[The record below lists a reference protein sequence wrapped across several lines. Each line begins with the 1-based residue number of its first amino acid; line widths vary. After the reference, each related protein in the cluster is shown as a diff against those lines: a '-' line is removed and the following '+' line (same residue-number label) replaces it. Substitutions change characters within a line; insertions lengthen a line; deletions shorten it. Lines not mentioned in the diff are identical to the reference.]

1 GHGRQTVSKEIVMA
15 LARSIGGLA
24 GTLVSIART
33 RIELFS
39 LEASEQ
45 KGRLI
50 KLICMVLGGVL
61 FLMLAI
67 VALSLLIVAYFWSTE
82 YRYLASWLLVLFYGA
97 LGLGLLLAVRHALVS
112 EPGPFAATL
121 DELRR
126 DMAMIDRLR
135 EPVSGASGTD
145 RPVPAERL

>member
-1 GHGRQTVSKEIVMA
+1 MA
-15 LARSIGGLA
+15 LAQSIGGLA
-24 GTLVSIART
+24 GTLVSIVRT

-50 KLICMVLGGVL
+50 KLICMALGGVL
-61 FLMLAI
+61 FLALAI
-67 VALSLLIVAYFWSTE
+67 VALSLLVVLYFWSTE
-82 YRYLASWLLVLFYGA
+82 YRYLALWLLVLFYVA
-97 LGLGLLLAVRHALVS
+97 LGLGLLLAVRRALIS

-126 DMAMIDRLR
+126 DMAVIDRLR
-135 EPVSGASGTD
+135 GSDSGASGTHAS
-145 RPVPAERL
+145 VSAERL

>member
-1 GHGRQTVSKEIVMA
+1 MA
-15 LARSIGGLA
+15 LAQSIGGLA
-24 GTLVSIART
+24 GTLVSIVRT

-61 FLMLAI
+61 FLALAV
-67 VALSLLIVAYFWSTE
+67 VALSLLVALYFWSTE
-82 YRYLASWLLVLFYGA
+82 YRYLALWLLVLFYVV
-97 LGLGLLLAVRHALVS
+97 LGLGLLLTVRRALIS

-126 DMAMIDRLR
+126 DMAVIDRLR
-135 EPVSGASGTD
+135 ESDSGASGTD
-145 RPVPAERL
+145 ASVSAERL